1 MVTSR
6 GAAKLSLLMEGKIL
20 FGKFDKGCGWEGRG
34 RVSIGVSV
42 LEVPEGFLSL
52 QTLLSENQT

>member
-34 RVSIGVSV
+34 RVSNGHKFGWTLGVGDGQRG
-42 LEVPEGFLSL
+42 LEC
-52 QTLLSENQT
+52 

>member
-1 MVTSR
+1 MDSARRALRSEKAV
-6 GAAKLSLLMEGKIL
+6 AAVQRK
-20 FGKFDKGCGWEGRG
+20 DKGCGWEGRG